1 MKFKYVTIEREYAS
15 GGTEIAEKLSKQFN
29 IPVYGREILEIAAAN
44 QNLSVEHLERYEE
57 SVSNSF
63 LYSLFVMG
71 QLNSG
76 SSDIL
81 PTESKLYIEEHNTI
95 VALANKGPGIF
106 VGHCASEALKDTDGV
121 LHVFVRADEDFK
133 IQRAIKKYGIDEKNA
148 ESVCK
153 RYNKKRSNY
162 YSFNTSRKWDDMK
175 NYDLVLDSSTLGI
188 DACVDII
195 ASIIK

>member
-1 MKFKYVTIEREYAS
+1 MKFKYITIEREYAS
-15 GGTEIAEKLSKQFN
+15 GGTEIAEKLSKIFD

-71 QLNSG
+71 QLNAG

-95 VALANKGPGIF
+95 IALANKGAGIF
-106 VGHCASEALKDTDGV
+106 VGHCASEALKDMEGV
-121 LHVFVRADEDFK
+121 LHVFIRADENFK
-133 IQRAIKKYGIDEKNA
+133 INRAIKEYGIEEKNA
-148 ESVCK
+148 DSVCK
-153 RYNKKRSNY
+153 RYNKKRANY
-162 YSFNTSRKWDDMK
+162 YSFNTSKKWDDMK

-188 DACVDII
+188 DGCVEII
-195 ASIIK
+195 ASILR

>member
-1 MKFKYVTIEREYAS
+1 MKFKYITIEREYGS
-15 GGTEIAEKLSKQFN
+15 GGTEIAEKLAQRFN
-29 IPVYGREILEIAAAN
+29 IPVYGRQILEIAAAN

-71 QLNSG
+71 QLNAG

-95 VALANKGPGIF
+95 ISLANNGAGIF
-106 VGHCASEALKDTDGV
+106 VGHCASEALKDFEGV
-121 LHVFVRADEDFK
+121 LRVFIRADEKFK
-133 IQRAIKKYGIDEKNA
+133 IKRAIENYGIEEKNA
-148 ESVCK
+148 ENVCK

-162 YSFNTSRKWDDMK
+162 YSFNTSSKWDDLK
-175 NYDLVLDSSTLGI
+175 NYNIVLDSSVLGI
-188 DACVDII
+188 DGCVEAI
-195 ASIIK
+195 ASLLK

>member
-1 MKFKYVTIEREYAS
+1 MKFKYITIEREYAS
-15 GGTEIAEKLSKQFN
+15 GGTEIAEKLSKIFD

-71 QLNSG
+71 QLNAG

-95 VALANKGPGIF
+95 IALANKGSGIF
-106 VGHCASEALKDTDGV
+106 VGHCASEALKDMEGV
-121 LHVFVRADEDFK
+121 LHVFIRADEDFK
-133 IQRAIKKYGIDEKNA
+133 INRAIKEYGIEEKNA
-148 ESVCK
+148 DSVCK
-153 RYNKKRSNY
+153 RYNKKRANY
-162 YSFNTSRKWDDMK
+162 YSFNTSKKWDDMK

-188 DACVDII
+188 DGCVEII
-195 ASIIK
+195 ASILR